1 MPQLRRQ
8 QRHLSQ
14 RIKPSM
20 TKILVGAF
28 FLFTTLGAADE
39 VAQLKPP
46 EHVRNFGQV
55 DQNILRGGMP
65 TDEALQELKN
75 FGVKMIL
82 DLRQDG
88 PASLHEK
95 EVVEH
100 LGMRYEHLPLHSVGA
115 PTANEIKQA
124 LALLLGE
131 PSGKVYVHCLRGK
144 DRTGTVVACY
154 RIQHDG
160 WDNQRALSEA
170 KSYGMSSLERQ
181 MQAFIRGFTPL
192 KFP

>member
-1 MPQLRRQ
+1 
-8 QRHLSQ
+8 
-14 RIKPSM
+14 M
-20 TKILVGAF
+20 TKVFLGAF
-28 FLFTTLGAADE
+28 FFLTSIATADE

-46 EHVRNFGQV
+46 EHVRNFGEV
-55 DQNILRGGMP
+55 NQNVLRGGMP
-65 TDEALQELKN
+65 TDEALRELKD
-75 FGVKMIL
+75 FGVRMVL

-95 EVVEH
+95 EVVEK
-100 LGMRYEHLPLHSVGA
+100 LGMRYEHLPLHSLAA
-115 PTANEIKQA
+115 PTHDEIKQA

-160 WDNQRALSEA
+160 WDSQRALTEA

-181 MQAFIRGFTPL
+181 MQTFIRGFTPL